1 MRQIK
6 EHRAEIDEIT
16 DSTRQRQAVLN
27 HQNQQEDDE
36 IAKVEDEIAKLNIEK
51 QEMEQDFD
59 FDNQKQ
65 DMFKNQW
72 EEIKE
77 YNRDLE

>member
-1 MRQIK
+1 
-6 EHRAEIDEIT
+6 
-16 DSTRQRQAVLN
+16 
-27 HQNQQEDDE
+27 
-36 IAKVEDEIAKLNIEK
+36 
-51 QEMEQDFD
+51 MEQDFD